1 MKHNRSY
8 GVAEPGLTEDVV
20 EFVSR
25 SDFWFGRGEDA
36 PCIQGGYFVVHHMH
50 PPVIFNQVIEKP
62 NRLCYDCQMAT
73 KTTRSAI
80 LDVAEH
86 HFAYYGYEA
95 TSLRAI
101 MKDAGVNIAAINYHF
116 GAKEELYNAVT
127 QRFAEPV
134 VARQLQQLKAA
145 MENPNV
151 ALADVLRSFYGPPIE
166 MVHGMGKRGETLS
179 LFLGRGQTEPD
190 PVYSMIDKHYSA
202 CRNEFISAF
211 RKLVPD
217 MRNADYQWRFEFML
231 SLIVTFLTRQKY
243 IRARYTTAKD
253 WKPEEV
259 LLRLIT
265 FAEAGIRAK

>member
-1 MKHNRSY
+1 MFDAASSICQTLRIVHPALQARWMVPHLRHAGPAIWMIAAQQARHFGMLKYPFFSFDENAVGGQRAHHSVDSACLEIFRASNFVCADRFLADNFRNAMKHNRSY

-116 GAKEELYNAVT
+116 GAKEELSNATDFATIVKCLPK
-127 QRFAEPV
+127 QR
-134 VARQLQQLKAA
+134 VAPYWMPSSSTSRITATKRLLCAQL
-145 MENPNV
+145 
-151 ALADVLRSFYGPPIE
+151 
-166 MVHGMGKRGETLS
+166 
-179 LFLGRGQTEPD
+179 
-190 PVYSMIDKHYSA
+190 
-202 CRNEFISAF
+202 
-211 RKLVPD
+211 
-217 MRNADYQWRFEFML
+217 
-231 SLIVTFLTRQKY
+231 
-243 IRARYTTAKD
+243 
-253 WKPEEV
+253 
-259 LLRLIT
+259 
-265 FAEAGIRAK
+265 